1 MTEPSAL
8 SDTQL
13 LGRSHQW
20 RLRAARGM
28 AGEQAVARSHEEE
41 IQIRFAGKST
51 LQSPRSR

>member
-51 LQSPRSR
+51 LQSPRPR